1 MHSHRSIQELT
12 AQTNDLTLGT
22 QDMRRNIQQLQHA
35 NLGSLQG
42 VRNLQAAHEW
52 MAAVQGVLPLE
63 IRNLVRD
70 AIAEE
75 LSSAS

>member
-1 MHSHRSIQELT
+1 
-12 AQTNDLTLGT
+12 
-22 QDMRRNIQQLQHA
+22 MRRNIQQLQHA